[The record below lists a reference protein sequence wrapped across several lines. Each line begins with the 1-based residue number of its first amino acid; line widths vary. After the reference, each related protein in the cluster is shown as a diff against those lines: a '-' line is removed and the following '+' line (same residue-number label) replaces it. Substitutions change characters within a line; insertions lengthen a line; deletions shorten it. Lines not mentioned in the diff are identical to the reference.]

1 MHSLVMNY
9 RSINKLIKFKN
20 MKTIELNKQEL
31 LIVQTSLNQ
40 IFDSCDK
47 TTQSVILNIINK
59 LEE

>member
-1 MHSLVMNY
+1 
-9 RSINKLIKFKN
+9 

-40 IFDSCDK
+40 IFDSCDE
-47 TTQSVILNIINK
+47 TTQSVILNIIYK